1 MPRYKLVNGERIQLT
16 AEEEAQ
22 RDQEESD
29 WEASAFDRAIAD
41 LRQRRNALL
50 SSTDFY
56 GLSDVTMS
64 DEMKQ
69 YRKDLRDITEGLTT
83 EEQAWENGAFDR
95 AIADLR
101 LRRNALLSATDFYA
115 LSDVTM
121 SDEMKQ
127 YRQDLRDIT
136 EGLTTEEQ
144 VKAVEFPTK
153 P

>member
-1 MPRYKLVNGERIQLT
+1 MPRYHNINGVRVQFT

-22 RDQEESD
+22 RDQEEAD
-29 WEASAFDRAIAD
+29 WEAGAFDRAIAD

-50 SSTDFY
+50 SS
-56 GLSDVTMS
+56 
-64 DEMKQ
+64 
-69 YRKDLRDITEGLTT
+69 
-83 EEQAWENGAFDR
+83 
-95 AIADLR
+95 
-101 LRRNALLSATDFYA
+101 TDFYA

-136 EGLTTEEQ
+136 EGLSTKEE
-144 VKAVEFPTK
+144 VEAVEFPTK

>member
-22 RDQEESD
+22 RDQEEAD
-29 WEASAFDRAIAD
+29 W
-41 LRQRRNALL
+41 NA
-50 SSTDFY
+50 
-56 GLSDVTMS
+56 
-64 DEMKQ
+64 
-69 YRKDLRDITEGLTT
+69 
-83 EEQAWENGAFDR
+83 GAFDR
-95 AIADLR
+95 AIASLR
-101 LRRNALLSATDFYA
+101 QDRNNKLAETDFYA

-136 EGLTTEEQ
+136 EGLSSKEE
-144 VKAVEFPTK
+144 VEAVEFPTK

>member
-16 AEEEAQ
+16 AEEETQ
-22 RDQEESD
+22 RDQEEAD
-29 WEASAFDRAIAD
+29 WEAGAFDRAILD

-56 GLSDVTMS
+56 
-64 DEMKQ
+64 
-69 YRKDLRDITEGLTT
+69 
-83 EEQAWENGAFDR
+83 
-95 AIADLR
+95 
-101 LRRNALLSATDFYA
+101 A
-115 LSDVTM
+115 LSDVIM